1 MKTKTAINLILGV
14 IALLVLPQSM
24 ITNAQ
29 SLEEVLGA
37 GKTEYKQSKPE
48 TIEKWN
54 NILTMLEASRFESA
68 LPELE
73 KFRSIDD
80 VTEPYQKTFVDSVID
95 LISPGDR
102 FLRADQTKLKYSQAM
117 DSLKKEKVDLV
128 AENKELEIQLPAIE
142 KKIKDAATGEG
153 VGNAV
158 GGMMGLGSVGQIS
171 KAGKDG
177 AEREL
182 TRIKEKMN
190 KNDTQIDEIDAK
202 LEKLKRGQEDE
213 VAQLDGQF
221 QSEQK
226 VLRDKIIFQIQE
238 LKKANHSRTAAVL
251 ANVYMRKRG
260 NDVEIGKLAQEATE
274 NLKNESK
281 AIEVAKVAL
290 RPVRDL
296 MERMKFWSAKDEFQ
310 KARTA
315 IQNRVSDP
323 ALTQLIDREVKMVA
337 YELLEKIKKV
347 DEEIEDALKLA
358 KDDPVQAEAKLGQIR
373 STYTD
378 HPEIGN
384 RINTVRLIRYEKE
397 EAVIIRM
404 AQGEPEAAEKK
415 FAEFILK
422 NPDYPNADNL
432 KIQIKEIKFEKRIT
446 AIEEVIPN
454 DPAEAKKMIKTL
466 MASGLTP
473 DDISVVKSKVTKLE
487 RQILEKEFESIKAD
501 MDEAQSYLTK
511 FNAQVGGSFAGSISH
526 EAGAAAQSG
535 SSSTAAFGGTKI
547 ADVSFFQSLTMS
559 MENLVRARSIQV
571 GAQKRLEI
579 LLQEPMDNVT
589 KAKLTGL
596 LETQKAAV
604 EQMDSVTNAQRNN
617 RILAGAGFGA
627 VLLAGGFGGMS
638 LKKKISKATGQKKES
653 PPDKPKS

>member
-1 MKTKTAINLILGV
+1 MVLGILTML
-14 IALLVLPQSM
+14 ALLQAKLTS
-24 ITNAQ
+24 AQ

-68 LPELE
+68 MPELE

-117 DSLKKEKVDLV
+117 DALKKEKTDLV
-128 AENKELEIQLPAIE
+128 TENKELETQLPAIE

-171 KAGKDG
+171 KAGKEG

-202 LEKLKRGQEDE
+202 LDKLKRGQEEE

-238 LKKANHSRTAAVL
+238 LKKSNHSRTAAVL

-315 IQNRVSDP
+315 IQNRVADP

-347 DEEIEDALKLA
+347 DDEIDDALKLA

-373 STYTD
+373 AAYSD
-378 HPEIGN
+378 HPEISN

-422 NPDYPNADNL
+422 NPDYPNGENL
-432 KIQIKEIKFEKRIT
+432 KIQIKEIKFEKRIS

-454 DPAEAKKMIKTL
+454 DPVEAKQMIKTL

-487 RQILEKEFESIKAD
+487 RQILDKEYETIKAD

-511 FNAQVGGSFAGSISH
+511 FNAQVGGSFEGNISH
-526 EAGAAAQSG
+526 DAGAVVQAGG
-535 SSSTAAFGGTKI
+535 SAAAFSNI
-547 ADVSFFQSLTMS
+547 SVADVSFFQSLTMS

-579 LLQEPMDNVT
+579 LLAEPMDNVT

-604 EQMDSVTNAQRNN
+604 EQMDAVTNAQKNN
-617 RILAGAGFGA
+617 RILAGAGLGA
-627 VLLAGGFGGMS
+627 VLLAGGIGWMS
-638 LKKKISKATGQKKES
+638 LKKKIGMVSGQNKIS
-653 PPDKPKS
+653 PPEKPKS

>member
-1 MKTKTAINLILGV
+1 MKNNTSKSMVLGILTML
-14 IALLVLPQSM
+14 ALLQAKLTS
-24 ITNAQ
+24 AQ

-68 LPELE
+68 MPELE

-117 DSLKKEKVDLV
+117 DALKKEKTDLV
-128 AENKELEIQLPAIE
+128 TENKELETQLPAIE

-171 KAGKDG
+171 KAGKEG

-202 LEKLKRGQEDE
+202 LDKLKRGQEEE

-238 LKKANHSRTAAVL
+238 LKKSNHSRTAAVL

-315 IQNRVSDP
+315 IQNRVADP

-347 DEEIEDALKLA
+347 DDEIDDALKLA

-373 STYTD
+373 AAYSD
-378 HPEIGN
+378 HPEISN

-422 NPDYPNADNL
+422 NPDYPNGENL
-432 KIQIKEIKFEKRIT
+432 KIQIKEIKFEKRIS

-454 DPAEAKKMIKTL
+454 DPVEAKQMIKTL

-487 RQILEKEFESIKAD
+487 RQILDKEYETIKAD

-511 FNAQVGGSFAGSISH
+511 FNAQVGGSFEGNISH
-526 EAGAAAQSG
+526 DAGAVVQAGG
-535 SSSTAAFGGTKI
+535 SAAAFSNI
-547 ADVSFFQSLTMS
+547 SVADVSFFQSLTMS

-579 LLQEPMDNVT
+579 LLAEPMDNVT

-604 EQMDSVTNAQRNN
+604 EQMDAVTNAQKNN
-617 RILAGAGFGA
+617 RILAGAGLGA
-627 VLLAGGFGGMS
+627 VLLAGGIGWMS
-638 LKKKISKATGQKKES
+638 LKKKIGMVSGQNKIS
-653 PPDKPKS
+653 PPEKPKS

>member
-1 MKTKTAINLILGV
+1 MKTKTSKS
-14 IALLVLPQSM
+14 LVLGMLAMLALPQPKT
-24 ITNAQ
+24 TNAQ
-29 SLEEVLGA
+29 PLEEVLGA

-102 FLRADQTKLKYSQAM
+102 FMRADQTKLKYSQAM
-117 DSLKKEKVDLV
+117 DLLKKEKADLV
-128 AENKELEIQLPAIE
+128 AENKELEAQLPAIE

-158 GGMMGLGSVGQIS
+158 GGMLGMGSVGQIS
-171 KAGKDG
+171 KAGKEG

-182 TRIKEKMN
+182 TRIKEKIN

-202 LEKLKRGQEDE
+202 LDKLKRGQEEE

-238 LKKANHSRTAAVL
+238 LKRANQSRTAAVL

-373 STYTD
+373 ATYTD

-415 FAEFILK
+415 FSEFISK
-422 NPDYPNADNL
+422 NPDYPNAENL
-432 KIQIKEIKFEKRIT
+432 KIQIKEIKFEKRIS

-454 DPAEAKKMIKTL
+454 DPGEAKQMIKTL

-511 FNAQVGGSFAGSISH
+511 FNAQVGGSFDGSISH
-526 EAGAAAQSG
+526 NAGALAQSENFA
-535 SSSTAAFGGTKI
+535 AAFSNTKV

-596 LETQKAAV
+596 LETQKSAV

-617 RILAGAGFGA
+617 RILAGAGLGA
-627 VLLAGGFGGMS
+627 VLLAGGFCGMT
-638 LKKKISKATGQKKES
+638 LKKKISKPGNQKKEN
-653 PPDKPKS
+653 PPEKNKS

>member
-1 MKTKTAINLILGV
+1 MKTNTAINLILGMF
-14 IALLVLPQSM
+14 AFLVLSQSM
-24 ITNAQ
+24 ITKAQ

-37 GKTEYKQSKPE
+37 GKTDYKQSKPE

-102 FLRADQTKLKYSQAM
+102 FVRADHMKLKYSQAM
-117 DSLKKEKVDLV
+117 DSLKKEKADVV
-128 AENKELEIQLPAIE
+128 AENKELEAQLPAIE

-158 GGMMGLGSVGQIS
+158 GGMLGMGSVGQIS
-171 KAGKDG
+171 KAGKEG

-182 TRIKEKMN
+182 TRIKEKIN

-202 LEKLKRGQEDE
+202 LDKLKRGQEEE

-238 LKKANHSRTAAVL
+238 LKRANQSRTAAVL

-373 STYTD
+373 ATYTD

-415 FAEFILK
+415 FSEFISK
-422 NPDYPNADNL
+422 NPDYPNAENL
-432 KIQIKEIKFEKRIT
+432 KIQIKEIKFEKRIS

-454 DPAEAKKMIKTL
+454 DPGEAKQMIKTL

-473 DDISVVKSKVTKLE
+473 DDISVVKSKVSKLE
-487 RQILEKEFESIKAD
+487 RQILEKEFESIKSD
-501 MDEAQSYLTK
+501 MDEAQGYLTK
-511 FNAQVGGSFAGSISH
+511 FNTQVAGSGNIPV
-526 EAGAAAQSG
+526 EGQ
-535 SSSTAAFGGTKI
+535 I
-547 ADVSFFQSLTMS
+547 AKVDFVTSLTMGTD
-559 MENLVRARSIQV
+559 NLVRARSIQV

-579 LLQEPMDNVT
+579 LLEEPMDNVT

-604 EQMDSVTNAQRNN
+604 EQMDAVTNAQRNS
-617 RILAGAGFGA
+617 RILAGAGLGA
-627 VLLAGGFGGMS
+627 VLLAGGIGGLS
-638 LKKKISKATGQKKES
+638 LKKKIGKAIFSFKFSFQYLERICIKTKYIMRKIFYS
-653 PPDKPKS
+653 

>member
-1 MKTKTAINLILGV
+1 
-14 IALLVLPQSM
+14 
-24 ITNAQ
+24 
-29 SLEEVLGA
+29 
-37 GKTEYKQSKPE
+37 
-48 TIEKWN
+48 
-54 NILTMLEASRFESA
+54 
-68 LPELE
+68 
-73 KFRSIDD
+73 
-80 VTEPYQKTFVDSVID
+80 

-535 SSSTAAFGGTKI
+535 SSSTAAFGNTKI

>member
-14 IALLVLPQSM
+14 LVLLVLPQSL

-73 KFRSIDD
+73 KFRYIDD

-117 DSLKKEKVDLV
+117 DSLKKEKADLA

-158 GGMMGLGSVGQIS
+158 GGMLGLGSVGQIS

-226 VLRDKIIFQIQE
+226 VLRDKIIFQIQD

-337 YELLEKIKKV
+337 YELLEKTKKV

-358 KDDPVQAEAKLGQIR
+358 KDDPVQAEVKLGQIR

-422 NPDYPNADNL
+422 NPDYPNTDNL

-446 AIEEVIPN
+446 AIEEVISN

-473 DDISVVKSKVTKLE
+473 DDISVVKSKVSKLE
-487 RQILEKEFESIKAD
+487 RQILDKEFESIKSD
-501 MDEAQSYLTK
+501 MDEAQGYLTK
-511 FNAQVGGSFAGSISH
+511 FNTQIAGSGNIPV
-526 EAGAAAQSG
+526 EGQ
-535 SSSTAAFGGTKI
+535 I
-547 ADVSFFQSLTMS
+547 ARVDFVASLTMGT
-559 MENLVRARSIQV
+559 ENLVRARSIQV

-579 LLQEPMDNVT
+579 LMQEPMDNVT

-617 RILAGAGFGA
+617 RIFAGAGLGA
-627 VLLAGGFGGMS
+627 VLLAGGIGGMY
-638 LKKKISKATGQKKES
+638 LRKKIGKATGQKKES
-653 PPDKPKS
+653 PPNKPKS